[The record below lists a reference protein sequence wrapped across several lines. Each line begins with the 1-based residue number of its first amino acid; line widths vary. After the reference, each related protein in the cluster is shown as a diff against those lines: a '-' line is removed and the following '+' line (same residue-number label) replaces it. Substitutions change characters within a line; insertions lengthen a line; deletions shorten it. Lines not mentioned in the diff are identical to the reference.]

1 MPDRNIFVIA
11 VVGSI
16 VTSTASIYYNSGGLV
31 SFLYCN
37 LYLTWTG
44 CLQNVGFEHNL
55 RKKVAKRRRL
65 QPHITDPQDSED
77 TATNQQSQL
86 SNEVIQQ
93 VNKAVTEAT
102 AANTPSQ
109 LSNEMIE
116 QINTA
121 VQEAI
126 KNQSSPVV
134 SETNPPPPIQFVSE
148 VRTKQSKQT
157 I

>member
-1 MPDRNIFVIA
+1 MDRMPPKRGVRTQ
-11 VVGSI
+11 S
-16 VTSTASIYYNSGGLV
+16 
-31 SFLYCN
+31 
-37 LYLTWTG
+37 
-44 CLQNVGFEHNL
+44 Q
-55 RKKVAKRRRL
+55 KKVTKKRRL

-148 VRTKQSKQT
+148 VRTEQSKQT